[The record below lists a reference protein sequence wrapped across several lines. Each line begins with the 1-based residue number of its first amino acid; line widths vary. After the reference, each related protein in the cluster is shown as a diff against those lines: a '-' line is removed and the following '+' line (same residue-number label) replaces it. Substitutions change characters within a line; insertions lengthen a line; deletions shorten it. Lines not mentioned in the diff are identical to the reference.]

1 MVADVLHRNVI
12 PPVAVNVTGSPGQT
26 GGTTQMI
33 AHIGAGFTVTVTEQD
48 EVHPLASVTVT
59 V

>member
-1 MVADVLHRNVI
+1 VLEVHAELVELVL
-12 PPVAVNVTGSPGQT
+12 PPRTVGSVMLIVTT
-26 GGTTQMI
+26 
-33 AHIGAGFTVTVTEQD
+33 

>member
-1 MVADVLHRNVI
+1 M
-12 PPVAVNVTGSPGQT
+12 PPEAVSVTEPFGHTEGLAGAMLQT
-26 GGTTQMI
+26 
-33 AHIGAGFTVTVTEQD
+33 GAGFTVTVTEQD

>member
-1 MVADVLHRNVI
+1 M
-12 PPVAVNVTGSPGQT
+12 PPDAVRVTEPFGQIDGLAGVMLQT
-26 GGTTQMI
+26 
-33 AHIGAGFTVTVTEQD
+33 GAGFTVTVTEQD